1 MDVWFCVT
9 RRNRAERLNRGGDEQ
24 AEGRTRRSPERI
36 RRSSLNL
43 TKTYHGSRQIGHMAV
58 APCRFSEKPAVMG
71 IHRLVSS
78 VRDSEV

>member
-1 MDVWFCVT
+1 MDVWFCVI
-9 RRNRAERLNRGGDEQ
+9 RRNRAERLNRE
-24 AEGRTRRSPERI
+24 AMNRLRRTGRSPERM

-43 TKTYHGSRQIGHMAV
+43 TKTYHGCRQIGHMAV